1 MAFAPSPYQQQFF
14 EWLASGRGSAVM
26 CAVAGSGKSTTL
38 GYGLTY
44 LPPSASVLVLAFN
57 ASIAKDFKARIERL
71 AAETGRD
78 MSRVR
83 AGTFHS
89 VGFGAVLKHIGLPAN
104 RVVVD
109 GKKCSKLLRDRFTPV
124 ENEVYGAFAARL
136 VSLAKGEGIG
146 ALVPDTDDAWYN
158 LISHHDL
165 YLEAEEATVEGGIDV
180 ARRLLAMSNDVAR
193 EGHIDFDDQ
202 LYLVCLWRLRLCQN
216 DVVFVD
222 EAQDTNRVRRAI
234 AKLALRPGGRLVA
247 VGDARQAIYG
257 FCHPAGTKVLTPNGS
272 VSIEKLKVG
281 SSVIVAS
288 TSGETAGWA
297 GNCLVKEVHQY
308 EHSGLVI
315 RVSAGE
321 RFVEMTP
328 HHRIPVR
335 IDPGTAYY
343 TYLMVKDGV
352 YRVGYCQAFAQSQF
366 MLNHRTRTERA
377 DAAWVLGSFTS
388 REAARE
394 AEGKLLLRVKGTTFS
409 SCSDDE
415 VAGLPTD
422 EVEALK
428 LLAEHGRMVD
438 FPLIK
443 GATKHRISRRGAFV
457 VEACNILDG
466 MLVAFYDE
474 AQRNTSR
481 RGRNRQQFAWTPCQV
496 TSRHYNGKV
505 YGITVPVLNSRD
517 TYQPWPLYF
526 GGNGN
531 LLVHNTGASP
541 DAIDLIKR
549 EFNCCELPLT
559 ISYRCAKAIA
569 THAAELVPYFE
580 AHAGAPEGRVD
591 PAVALDDALKMLD
604 GHDAVL
610 CRNVKPLIDLAY
622 TLIGR
627 GVGCYVLGR
636 EIGDGL
642 INLVK
647 KMKARGID
655 NLAQKL
661 AAYEQRE
668 VAAFVAKG
676 EEGKAEAVSDRVACI
691 TTIIDQMDENNRT
704 VPALIRRIEAL
715 FSEANG
721 VLTLSTVHKAKGREW
736 RRVAILA
743 PELMPSKWARQD
755 WQQKQEE
762 NLMYVAR
769 TRAIEHLMYLV

>member
-44 LPPSASVLVLAFN
+44 LPASASVQVFAFN
-57 ASIAKDFKARIERL
+57 ASIARDFKARIERL
-71 AAETGRD
+71 AVETGHD

-89 VGFGAVLKHIGLPAN
+89 VGFGAILKHLNLPAN
-104 RVVVD
+104 RMVVD
-109 GKKCSKLLRDRFTPV
+109 GKKCPKLLRDRFTPV
-124 ENEVYGAFAARL
+124 ENEVYGSFAAHL

-165 YLEAEEATVEGGIDV
+165 YLEAEEATVDGGIDV

-202 LYLVCLWRLRLCQN
+202 LYLVCLWRLRLWQN

-257 FCHPAGTKVLTPNGS
+257 F
-272 VSIEKLKVG
+272 
-281 SSVIVAS
+281 
-288 TSGETAGWA
+288 
-297 GNCLVKEVHQY
+297 
-308 EHSGLVI
+308 
-315 RVSAGE
+315 
-321 RFVEMTP
+321 
-328 HHRIPVR
+328 
-335 IDPGTAYY
+335 
-343 TYLMVKDGV
+343 
-352 YRVGYCQAFAQSQF
+352 
-366 MLNHRTRTERA
+366 
-377 DAAWVLGSFTS
+377 
-388 REAARE
+388 
-394 AEGKLLLRVKGTTFS
+394 
-409 SCSDDE
+409 
-415 VAGLPTD
+415 
-422 EVEALK
+422 
-428 LLAEHGRMVD
+428 
-438 FPLIK
+438 
-443 GATKHRISRRGAFV
+443 
-457 VEACNILDG
+457 
-466 MLVAFYDE
+466 
-474 AQRNTSR
+474 
-481 RGRNRQQFAWTPCQV
+481 
-496 TSRHYNGKV
+496 
-505 YGITVPVLNSRD
+505 
-517 TYQPWPLYF
+517 
-526 GGNGN
+526 
-531 LLVHNTGASP
+531 TGASH

-569 THAAELVPYFE
+569 VHAAELVPYFE

-591 PAVALDDALKMLD
+591 QAIALDDALKVLD

-642 INLVK
+642 INLTK

-661 AAYEQRE
+661 AAYEKRE

-691 TTIIDQMDENNRT
+691 TTIIGQMDENNRT
-704 VPALIRRIEAL
+704 VPALISRIETL